1 MLGMIW
7 CFGFFYLE
15 LHDEGSQQK
24 HEMLLALDML
34 REIVLRPGSCYC
46 CHIYLKFSFLS
57 LKLNIFTKGDSPDS
71 ALVRH
76 LKVLSCNTA
85 AYFHVYKP
93 LEKSL
98 KCQ

>member
-1 MLGMIW
+1 MYVASPKGN
-7 CFGFFYLE
+7 
-15 LHDEGSQQK
+15 
-24 HEMLLALDML
+24 LAKYAYCAQGP
-34 REIVLRPGSCYC
+34 RSVPIVLAIPER
-46 CHIYLKFSFLS
+46 LKRKKKAIL
-57 LKLNIFTKGDSPDS
+57 LYGTLETLFTKGDSPDS

-76 LKVLSCNTA
+76 LTVLSCNTA